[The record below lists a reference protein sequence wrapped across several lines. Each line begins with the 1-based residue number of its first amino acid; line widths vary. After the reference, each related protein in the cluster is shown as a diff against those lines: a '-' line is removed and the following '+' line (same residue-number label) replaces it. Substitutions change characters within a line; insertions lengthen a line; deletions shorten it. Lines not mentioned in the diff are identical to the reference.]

1 MIRIGESF
9 IGEGV
14 NAAHTNVVI
23 GPKDGPAGQ
32 AFANSLASPSVGH
45 EPFMV
50 VVQPGVPIKPLTLFV
65 NKAVIDGELHGNATW
80 GAAQAGVAVGVHRA
94 VVEGALPAEA
104 PDDWV
109 VVAAI
114 WVNPSCDDLDEV
126 YRNQRD
132 AAHQAIVAAQRGLPS
147 WGQVDLAA
155 AAPRNPFYT
164 PKEV

>member
-32 AFANSLASPSVGH
+32 AFANSLASPSAGH

-104 PDDWV
+104 PDDWWWPRSGS
-109 VVAAI
+109 ARPATT
-114 WVNPSCDDLDEV
+114 WMRSTGTSGTPPTRRSSPPSAGCPAGAG
-126 YRNQRD
+126 RPGGR
-132 AAHQAIVAAQRGLPS
+132 A
-147 WGQVDLAA
+147 
-155 AAPRNPFYT
+155 RNPFYT